1 MLLDGNNNKSKPI
14 INNNVSCQESSRVDS
29 EQTSTKV
36 ASQGSFRKKNEKD
49 NSIVTGN
56 DIDDDD
62 DDDDDIEEQFEDFF
76 STPPEEFPPQ
86 ESKKMMVSPNKEYLS
101 KKKESSSPLS
111 SLNLMFPSFVIAGL
125 QQKVSI
131 LEIKAWIAMSLSLD
145 GRDKITKVLQYLSR
159 FLAWWFLSKVNSP
172 AYAAA
177 HGHRLTNFFKSLS
190 TSRKAFRLGRSI
202 DELYKL
208 GELLSRHFRQYSRN
222 KDNLSSLLTQNT
234 LGYKNLTSYVAY
246 SSYMS
251 RTLQVI
257 STILTRSISSIPDRM
272 FSFIPISSN
281 TDMPKVELWKATGS
295 GLKMIALVGFY
306 LGDNLNFLTSSGT
319 LDNYSL
325 SETDRLSRRK
335 QLQSLLGKKSNQSY
349 FFASIVGLVM
359 NAYSYHR
366 FVQQRNKTMLTREQ
380 VYDKNTNDL
389 DEQKEEV
396 DEDREKYLQSIAT
409 KKEQKQFELFLSVL
423 KSCMDVI
430 VFSNNDGIDLHKK
443 WRGRKN
449 HEGLHCLCGLISAGT
464 GLYNQFS
471 DAKISS

>member
-1 MLLDGNNNKSKPI
+1 M
-14 INNNVSCQESSRVDS
+14 
-29 EQTSTKV
+29 
-36 ASQGSFRKKNEKD
+36 
-49 NSIVTGN
+49 
-56 DIDDDD
+56 
-62 DDDDDIEEQFEDFF
+62 
-76 STPPEEFPPQ
+76 
-86 ESKKMMVSPNKEYLS
+86 
-101 KKKESSSPLS
+101 
-111 SLNLMFPSFVIAGL
+111 
-125 QQKVSI
+125 
-131 LEIKAWIAMSLSLD
+131 
-145 GRDKITKVLQYLSR
+145 LQYLSR
-159 FLAWWFLSKVNSP
+159 FLAWWFLSKVDSP

-177 HGHRLTNFFKSLS
+177 HGHRLSNFFKSLS

-208 GELLSRHFRQYSRN
+208 VELLSRHLRQYSRN
-222 KDNLSSLLTQNT
+222 KDNLSSLLIQNT
-234 LGYKNLTSYVAY
+234 LEYKNLTFHVAY

-257 STILTRSISSIPDRM
+257 STILTRSISSIPGRM

-281 TDMPKVELWKATGS
+281 TEIPKVELWKATGS

-335 QLQSLLGKKSNQSY
+335 RLQSLFGKKSNQSY
-349 FFASIVGLVM
+349 FVASIVGLVM

-366 FVQQRNKTMLTREQ
+366 FVQQANKTILTQEQ
-380 VYDKNTNDL
+380 VYDKNTNNDL

-396 DEDREKYLQSIAT
+396 DEDRERYLQSIAT
-409 KKEQKQFELFLSVL
+409 KEQQKQFELFISVL

-464 GLYNQFS
+464 GLYNEFS

>member
-1 MLLDGNNNKSKPI
+1 MG
-14 INNNVSCQESSRVDS
+14 
-29 EQTSTKV
+29 
-36 ASQGSFRKKNEKD
+36 
-49 NSIVTGN
+49 TGN
-56 DIDDDD
+56 DIGDDDD
-62 DDDDDIEEQFEDFF
+62 GDDDIEERFEDSF

-86 ESKKMMVSPNKEYLS
+86 ESKKVMVSPNKEYLS

-125 QQKVSI
+125 QRKVSI
-131 LEIKAWIAMSLSLD
+131 LEIKAWITMSLSLD

-159 FLAWWFLSKVNSP
+159 FLAWWFLSKVDSP

-208 GELLSRHFRQYSRN
+208 VELLSRHLRQYSRN
-222 KDNLSSLLTQNT
+222 KDNLSSLLIQKT
-234 LGYKNLTSYVAY
+234 LEYKNLTFHVAY

-257 STILTRSISSIPDRM
+257 STILTRSISSIPGRM

-281 TDMPKVELWKATGS
+281 TEIPKVELWKATGS

-335 QLQSLLGKKSNQSY
+335 RLQSLFGKKSNQSY
-349 FFASIVGLVM
+349 FVASIVGLVM

-366 FVQQRNKTMLTREQ
+366 FVQQANKTILTQEQ
-380 VYDKNTNDL
+380 VYDKNTNNDL

-396 DEDREKYLQSIAT
+396 DEDRERYLQSIAT
-409 KKEQKQFELFLSVL
+409 KEQQKQFELFISVL

-464 GLYNQFS
+464 GLYNEFS
-471 DAKISS
+471 DGKISS